1 MLIEGQSIS
10 VDETPSE
17 EFLEHELR
25 ELMAKGHT
33 LSAVHIQLDLL
44 LYFEAVREN
53 VGILF

>member
-33 LSAVHIQLDLL
+33 LSAVHIQLDSL